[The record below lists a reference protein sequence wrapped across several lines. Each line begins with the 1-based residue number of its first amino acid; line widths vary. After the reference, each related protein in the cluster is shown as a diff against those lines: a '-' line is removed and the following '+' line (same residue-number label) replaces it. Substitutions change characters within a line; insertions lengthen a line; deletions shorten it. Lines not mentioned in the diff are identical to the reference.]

1 MLQSIELKLET
12 KGCKMGMLMIAIGVG
27 FFGSFIVFFI
37 AEEMSLKDADFSDI
51 KDVFTQELSLD
62 ESLSKYGTI
71 KYMAM
76 YVIGVFVIGLLV
88 STQILIPNGFGLGF
102 SMAYVF
108 LPSLIGSLIIL
119 LVKWRFQ
126 PLLKLISSFMFGAGY
141 IGASAFAV
149 AATHLLLT

>member
-1 MLQSIELKLET
+1 
-12 KGCKMGMLMIAIGVG
+12 MGMLMIAIGIG
-27 FFGSFIVFFI
+27 FFGSIIVFFI

-51 KDVFTQELSLD
+51 KDAFTKELSLD

-76 YVIGVFVIGLLV
+76 YIIAVAIIGLLV

-141 IGASAFAV
+141 IGASAFSV
-149 AATHLLLT
+149 AATHLFLT

>member
-1 MLQSIELKLET
+1 
-12 KGCKMGMLMIAIGVG
+12 MGMLLIAIGIG
-27 FFGSFIVFFI
+27 YFGSIILFLM
-37 AEEMSLKDADFSDI
+37 AEERSLKDADFSDI
-51 KDVFTQELSLD
+51 KDAFTKELSLD

-76 YVIGVFVIGLLV
+76 YIIGVFIIGLLV

-102 SMAYVF
+102 VMAYVF

-149 AATHLLLT
+149 ATTHLFLT

>member
-1 MLQSIELKLET
+1 
-12 KGCKMGMLMIAIGVG
+12 MGMLLIAIAIGY
-27 FFGSFIVFFI
+27 FGSMI
-37 AEEMSLKDADFSDI
+37 AFLVMEEMSLKDSDFSDI
-51 KDVFTQELSLD
+51 KDAFTKELSLD

-76 YVIGVFVIGLLV
+76 YVAIVAIIGIVV

-102 SMAYVF
+102 DMAYVF

-149 AATHLLLT
+149 AASYLFLA

>member
-1 MLQSIELKLET
+1 
-12 KGCKMGMLMIAIGVG
+12 MGMLMIAIAIG
-27 FFGSFIVFFI
+27 FFGSILVFLI
-37 AEEMSLKDADFSDI
+37 TEEMSLKDSDFSDI
-51 KDVFTQELSLD
+51 KDAFTKELSLD

-76 YVIGVFVIGLLV
+76 YVIVVGIIGLVV

-102 SMAYVF
+102 NMAYVF

-149 AATHLLLT
+149 AATHLFLT

>member
-1 MLQSIELKLET
+1 
-12 KGCKMGMLMIAIGVG
+12 MGMLMIAIGIG
-27 FFGSFIVFFI
+27 FFGSIIVFFV
-37 AEEMSLKDADFSDI
+37 AEEMSLKDSDFSDI
-51 KDVFTQELSLD
+51 KDAFTKELSLD

-76 YVIGVFVIGLLV
+76 YIIGVALIGLLV

-119 LVKWRFQ
+119 LIKWRFQ

-149 AATHLLLT
+149 AATNLLLT

>member
-1 MLQSIELKLET
+1 
-12 KGCKMGMLMIAIGVG
+12 MGMLLIAIGIG
-27 FFGSFIVFFI
+27 YFGSIILFLI

-51 KDVFTQELSLD
+51 KDVFTKELSLD
-62 ESLSKYGTI
+62 ESLTKYGTI

-76 YVIGVFVIGLLV
+76 YIIGVFIISLLV

-102 SMAYVF
+102 VMAYVF

-149 AATHLLLT
+149 AATHLFLT

>member
-1 MLQSIELKLET
+1 
-12 KGCKMGMLMIAIGVG
+12 MGMLMIAIAIGY
-27 FFGSFIVFFI
+27 FGSILVFLI
-37 AEEMSLKDADFSDI
+37 MEEMSLKDSDFSDI
-51 KDVFTQELSLD
+51 KDAFTKELSLD

-76 YVIGVFVIGLLV
+76 YVVVVGIIGLV
-88 STQILIPNGFGLGF
+88 ISTQILIPNGFGLGF
-102 SMAYVF
+102 NMAYVF
-108 LPSLIGSLIIL
+108 LPALIGSLIIL

-149 AATHLLLT
+149 AASHLFLT

>member
-1 MLQSIELKLET
+1 
-12 KGCKMGMLMIAIGVG
+12 MGRLMIAIAIGY
-27 FFGSFIVFFI
+27 FGSILVFLVT
-37 AEEMSLKDADFSDI
+37 EEMSLKDSDFSDI
-51 KDVFTQELSLD
+51 KDAFTKELSLD

-76 YVIGVFVIGLLV
+76 YIAVVAIIGLVV
-88 STQILIPNGFGLGF
+88 STQILIPSGFGLGF
-102 SMAYVF
+102 NMAYVF
-108 LPSLIGSLIIL
+108 LPALIGSLIIL

-149 AATHLLLT
+149 AASYLFLT

>member
-1 MLQSIELKLET
+1 
-12 KGCKMGMLMIAIGVG
+12 MGMLMIAIAIGY
-27 FFGSFIVFFI
+27 FGSILAFLIM
-37 AEEMSLKDADFSDI
+37 EEMSLKDSDFSDI
-51 KDVFTQELSLD
+51 KDAFTKELSLD
-62 ESLSKYGTI
+62 ESLSKYGTV

-76 YVIGVFVIGLLV
+76 YVAVVSIIGLVV
-88 STQILIPNGFGLGF
+88 STQILIPSGFGLGF
-102 SMAYVF
+102 NMAYVF

-149 AATHLLLT
+149 AASHLFLT

>member
-1 MLQSIELKLET
+1 
-12 KGCKMGMLMIAIGVG
+12 MIAIAIGY
-27 FFGSFIVFFI
+27 FGSILVFLVT
-37 AEEMSLKDADFSDI
+37 EEMSLKDSDFSDI
-51 KDVFTQELSLD
+51 KDAFTKELSLD

-76 YVIGVFVIGLLV
+76 YIAVVAIIGLVV
-88 STQILIPNGFGLGF
+88 STQILIPSGFGLGF
-102 SMAYVF
+102 NMAYVF
-108 LPSLIGSLIIL
+108 LPALIGSLIIL

-149 AATHLLLT
+149 AASHLFLT

>member
-1 MLQSIELKLET
+1 
-12 KGCKMGMLMIAIGVG
+12 MLMIAIAIGY
-27 FFGSFIVFFI
+27 FGSMI
-37 AEEMSLKDADFSDI
+37 AFLVMEEMSLKDSDFSDI
-51 KDVFTQELSLD
+51 KDAFTKELSLD

-76 YVIGVFVIGLLV
+76 YVAIVAIIGIVV

-102 SMAYVF
+102 DMAYVF

-149 AATHLLLT
+149 AASYLFLA

>member
-1 MLQSIELKLET
+1 
-12 KGCKMGMLMIAIGVG
+12 MGMLMIAIAIGY
-27 FFGSFIVFFI
+27 FGSILTFII
-37 AEEMSLKDADFSDI
+37 MEEASLKDSDFSDI
-51 KDVFTQELSLD
+51 KDAFTKELSLD
-62 ESLSKYGTI
+62 ESLSKYGTV

-76 YVIGVFVIGLLV
+76 YVAIVAIIGVVV

-102 SMAYVF
+102 NMAYVF

-149 AATHLLLT
+149 AASYLLVA

>member
-1 MLQSIELKLET
+1 MLSL
-12 KGCKMGMLMIAIGVG
+12 
-27 FFGSFIVFFI
+27 F

-51 KDVFTQELSLD
+51 KDVFTKELSLD
-62 ESLSKYGTI
+62 ESLTKYGTI

-76 YVIGVFVIGLLV
+76 YIVGVFIIGLLV
-88 STQILIPNGFGLGF
+88 STQIFIPNGFGLGF
-102 SMAYVF
+102 VMAYVF

-126 PLLKLISSFMFGAGY
+126 PLLKLISSFLFGAGY

-149 AATHLLLT
+149 AVTHLLLT